1 MGNSVAL
8 RLEGEW
14 KEDFPNAKV
23 LTAQLEEGEAFRL
36 RSGGGG
42 GFGPAMERDAEIV
55 ASDVRQ
61 GYISFVEAKEA
72 YGVIVDPESFVLDVT
87 ATEELRGRKR

>member
-1 MGNSVAL
+1 

-23 LTAQLEEGEAFRL
+23 LTAHLKEGEAFRL

-42 GFGPAMERDAEIV
+42 GFGPAIERPAEKV
-55 ASDVRQ
+55 AADVQQ
-61 GYISFVEAKEA
+61 GYVTRKMAEQA
-72 YGVIVDPESFVLDVT
+72 YGVIVDSETLELDIA
-87 ATEELRGRKR
+87 ATEKLRATLG